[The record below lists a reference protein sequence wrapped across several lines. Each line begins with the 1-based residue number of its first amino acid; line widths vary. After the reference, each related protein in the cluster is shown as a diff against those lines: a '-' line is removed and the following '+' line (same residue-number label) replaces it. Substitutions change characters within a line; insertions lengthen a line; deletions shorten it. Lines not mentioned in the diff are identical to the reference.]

1 MTDLAANS
9 TRMMEIN
16 NECDQLIKSNH
27 MQSAVIKRRQKQLNE
42 QLVPT
47 YIVLPTVFHSV
58 KSGSSVFVW
67 QTTILLIQIIFKYY
81 YL

>member
-16 NECDQLIKSNH
+16 NECDQLVKANH

-42 QLVPT
+42 QLVT
-47 YIVLPTVFHSV
+47 NMH
-58 KSGSSVFVW
+58 
-67 QTTILLIQIIFKYY
+67 
-81 YL
+81 

>member
-42 QLVPT
+42 QLVYSSIAT
-47 YIVLPTVFHSV
+47 VLLLLKYITDL
-58 KSGSSVFVW
+58 
-67 QTTILLIQIIFKYY
+67 
-81 YL
+81 

>member
-16 NECDQLIKSNH
+16 NECDQLIKANH

-42 QLVPT
+42 QLV
-47 YIVLPTVFHSV
+47 
-58 KSGSSVFVW
+58 
-67 QTTILLIQIIFKYY
+67 TIINHCTISCCILNNYVCIYVNT
-81 YL
+81 

>member
-16 NECDQLIKSNH
+16 NECDQLIKANH

-42 QLVPT
+42 QLVT
-47 YIVLPTVFHSV
+47 TNHHVISCCMLYVRMQIHMYVGIT
-58 KSGSSVFVW
+58 KSSYEFLV
-67 QTTILLIQIIFKYY
+67 
-81 YL
+81 